1 MLSRTPMVNTEGDF
15 RIMEGPSIWRR
26 QYLCPF
32 QAWRACCRPRRL
44 NPGKSPGLD
53 SIFTEFILHVAPALK
68 SWFCDFLISCMRQL
82 KIPIIW
88 RRAPI
93 VLIPMLEKSLGDSKS
108 YRPVSLLSIPVKT
121 LEGLTYVRVEL
132 LIDILLP
139 HEEAGFRHERSSI
152 DQVTLL
158 NQDTEDSF
166 SAMKTGAVFVDLTGA
181 YDNVWHRGL
190 TCKLLRLLRDRHM
203 VYLILEMV
211 GNRSF
216 TLTTGNGKQSR
227 LRRLKN
233 DFHRDL
239 SWQPFSSKST
249 SLTCQPPSPESMHM
263 LTI

>member
-1 MLSRTPMVNTEGDF
+1 
-15 RIMEGPSIWRR
+15 
-26 QYLCPF
+26 
-32 QAWRACCRPRRL
+32 
-44 NPGKSPGLD
+44 
-53 SIFTEFILHVAPALK
+53 
-68 SWFCDFLISCMRQL
+68 
-82 KIPIIW
+82 
-88 RRAPI
+88 
-93 VLIPMLEKSLGDSKS
+93 
-108 YRPVSLLSIPVKT
+108 
-121 LEGLTYVRVEL
+121 
-132 LIDILLP
+132 
-139 HEEAGFRHERSSI
+139 
-152 DQVTLL
+152 
-158 NQDTEDSF
+158 
-166 SAMKTGAVFVDLTGA
+166 MKTGAVFVDLTGA